1 MQLDKT
7 GNTANRPR
15 QESSLVWRYGKLGPA
30 KEAVKTLEE
39 ADYGHGVFRRTYEME
54 EMIEI
59 EEESIRQRD
68 VLGKKVLANN
78 FDLMNPDGQIEEFGL
93 LS

>member
-1 MQLDKT
+1 
-7 GNTANRPR
+7 
-15 QESSLVWRYGKLGPA
+15 
-30 KEAVKTLEE
+30 
-39 ADYGHGVFRRTYEME
+39 
-54 EMIEI
+54 MIEI